1 MMIPT
6 RTTVRTTTETTTDV
20 KTSSALQAHLIL
32 ASRFEN
38 IEVAERA
45 LLDLCAQAGCGG
57 EDEYWLVTALREA
70 LANAIRHGNK
80 QDPSRKIRIDLGI
93 EDRVVRIRVED
104 EGQGFDP
111 SAIPDPTEPQN
122 LLRPSGRGIFYMRQ
136 FMNRVD
142 FDRASHGGT
151 AVTMVRELE
160 PKTRS
165 AEDEKSSS

>member
-1 MMIPT
+1 MA
-6 RTTVRTTTETTTDV
+6 
-20 KTSSALQAHLIL
+20 SSSLQAHLIL

-45 LLDLCAQAGCGG
+45 LLDLCTQAGCGG

-93 EDRVVRIRVED
+93 ADRVVTIRVED

-111 SAIPDPTEPQN
+111 ATIPDPTEPQN

-142 FDRASHGGT
+142 FDRASNGGT

-160 PKTRS
+160 PTTRS
-165 AEDEKSSS
+165 SEDEESSS

>member
-1 MMIPT
+1 M
-6 RTTVRTTTETTTDV
+6 
-20 KTSSALQAHLIL
+20 SSSPLQAHLIL

-45 LLDLCAQAGCGG
+45 LLDLCTQAGCGG

-80 QDPSRKIRIDLGI
+80 QDPNRKIRIDLGI
-93 EDRVVRIRVED
+93 ADRVVTIRVED

-111 SAIPDPTEPQN
+111 STIPDPTEPQN

-142 FDRASHGGT
+142 FCRGSDGGT

-160 PKTRS
+160 PRTRS
-165 AEDEKSSS
+165 SEDEESSS